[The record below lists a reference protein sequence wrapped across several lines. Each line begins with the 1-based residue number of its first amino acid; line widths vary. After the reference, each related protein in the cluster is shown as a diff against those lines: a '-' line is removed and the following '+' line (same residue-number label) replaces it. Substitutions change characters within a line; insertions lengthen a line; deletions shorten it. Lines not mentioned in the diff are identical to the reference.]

1 MVLSVSHLVAFIRV
15 LVTYQIIPLGFFGTN
30 LATKN
35 FFELLEPE
43 KVQGGGLEMISE
55 KSFFTHMARFA
66 QGMQNVI
73 LHMYFIYLSL
83 SIFQVKLTAHVFDF

>member
-1 MVLSVSHLVAFIRV
+1 
-15 LVTYQIIPLGFFGTN
+15 
-30 LATKN
+30 
-35 FFELLEPE
+35 
-43 KVQGGGLEMISE
+43 
-55 KSFFTHMARFA
+55 MARFA